1 MLVPKSSAAYS
12 DLWPQAG
19 LNYPAPP
26 PDVRIARLTL
36 KNCGIPFLAALSFC
50 MEDDEFLD
58 RIQGKI
64 QRLTEKRIE
73 LRVDHEDANQLMVEL
88 EGEVP
93 LVILGSNVLQ
103 FSGFARMCVEYVVE
117 SIRQHRPL
125 DLLEFH
131 LLLARN

>member
-1 MLVPKSSAAYS
+1 
-12 DLWPQAG
+12 
-19 LNYPAPP
+19 
-26 PDVRIARLTL
+26 
-36 KNCGIPFLAALSFC
+36 

-64 QRLTEKRIE
+64 QRLTQKRIE

-93 LVILGSNVLQ
+93 LVILGSNVLEL
-103 FSGFARMCVEYVVE
+103 SGFARMCVEYVVE

-125 DLLEFH
+125 ELLEFH

>member
-1 MLVPKSSAAYS
+1 
-12 DLWPQAG
+12 
-19 LNYPAPP
+19 
-26 PDVRIARLTL
+26 
-36 KNCGIPFLAALSFC
+36 

-64 QRLTEKRIE
+64 QRLTQKRIE

-93 LVILGSNVLQ
+93 LVILGSNVLH